1 MRIGCQIAIWR
12 GALDLSSALAA
23 ASALGCRGVEAF
35 DTDIMSYYGKEG
47 PLRDELQQ
55 TGVVLTGAYFTSPDF
70 ANAEVGRGL
79 LNRVKTLCDFL
90 KAVSAEFLVMGGGPP
105 RQPGQQFTEAEF
117 AQCAAAMNRLGR
129 EAQGR
134 GLQAVVHPRQRC
146 MVETPAD
153 VDRLLA
159 AGLNTEVVGLCP
171 HAGHQ
176 QGAGADPYVIYEQYA
191 SQVRYL
197 HIGDLDAHNR
207 GVLDQ
212 PRLMKP
218 LLEAGYDGWVIID
231 GDHEEASGHDYVR
244 HAQRYLTAQW
254 PEVRWEGDGRGVEES
269 KSRGVGNGRERG
281 REG

>member
-1 MRIGCQIAIWR
+1 MKIGCQIGIWR

-23 ASALGCRGVEAF
+23 AGGLGCRGLEVF

-47 PLRDELQQ
+47 PLREELQRA
-55 TGVVLTGAYFTSPDF
+55 GVVLTGAYFTSPDF
-70 ANAEVGRGL
+70 ANAEAGRGL
-79 LNRVKTLCDFL
+79 LNRARTVCDFL
-90 KAVSAEFLVMGGGPP
+90 KAVGAEFLVMGGGTP
-105 RQPGQQFTEAEF
+105 REPGQQFTEAEF

-129 EAQGR
+129 EAQAR
-134 GLQAVVHPRQRC
+134 GLQAVVHPRRQC

-153 VDRLLA
+153 LDRLLA
-159 AGLNTEVVGLCP
+159 AGLKSEVVGLCP

-176 QGAGADPYVIYEQYA
+176 RGVGDDPYAIYEQYA

-197 HIGDLDAHNR
+197 HIGDVDAQNRGALVGR

-218 LLEAGYDGWVIID
+218 LLAAGYDGWVIID
-231 GDHEEASGHDYVR
+231 GDHDEASGHDYVR

-254 PEVRWEGDGRGVEES
+254 PEVMWEGAG
-269 KSRGVGNGRERG
+269 
-281 REG
+281 